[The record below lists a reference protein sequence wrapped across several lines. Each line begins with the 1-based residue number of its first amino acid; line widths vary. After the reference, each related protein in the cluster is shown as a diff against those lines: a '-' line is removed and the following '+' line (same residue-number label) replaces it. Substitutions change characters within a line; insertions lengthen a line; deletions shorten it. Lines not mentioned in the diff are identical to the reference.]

1 MGNLRGEKN
10 MANSDFIIK
19 EGKIVA
25 YVGSSNAEVI
35 DIPEGVTSIGSYIFQ
50 EKMNKELI
58 VNLSST
64 VTKIEDHAFCL
75 KNGAVDRFYGF
86 VPDKTVRCL
95 LKELNIPKNSQLEE
109 IGDYAFFGY
118 TKKMFIPKSLK
129 KFGLF
134 GKKEISQRLFNDEIC
149 YFDIQE
155 FEFEPQ
161 SQLNKVYKFHEKP
174 IVKLPRN
181 LHEVDILSANYILII
196 PKELEKF
203 QKLSSVYVFFEGEI
217 PDEWHLKIDAAYVL
231 ENVDYDHLIFVDQLK
246 TLGVAYIETS
256 KGLIVTKI
264 DNSIAKFEDI
274 PTEIEGKK
282 IWTINVIDPFN
293 PNDES
298 EKENLGILFPKLK
311 YYANENRDHMLSF
324 IEQTIP
330 QIDEKNY
337 NAIQD
342 IFHFGIEKK
351 NQEER
356 KDNQNAKK
364 PGIFFFGFIFLIVGI
379 FPALFA
385 AIFIKGHTAV
395 LFFVFLIA
403 LFVIGC
409 IFGIFVNIAAKS
421 ALKKANQAQI
431 EKQTLESKHAPL
443 VEIVYASIEKNR
455 FNECYL
461 HMLLLE
467 FNKIV
472 KDKIAQ
478 AANSARIQAELQKTL
493 QSIHETTMA
502 YIKAKNTKSNQE
514 RALEQLEELNKNIKN
529 SNSNSSYDVYDN
541 EGNYLGKIDK
551 R

>member
-1 MGNLRGEKN
+1 

-311 YYANENRDHMLSF
+311 YYANENRDNMLSF

-342 IFHFGIEKK
+342 IFNFGKEQNKKEQEPKKEINALTFGIVFMIIGFLPALVAAILIKG
-351 NQEER
+351 
-356 KDNQNAKK
+356 
-364 PGIFFFGFIFLIVGI
+364 PTFPLFLLFMLILFFFGSVILGSIMKSQ
-379 FPALFA
+379 AKKKKKQEDYED
-385 AIFIKGHTAV
+385 IK
-395 LFFVFLIA
+395 
-403 LFVIGC
+403 
-409 IFGIFVNIAAKS
+409 
-421 ALKKANQAQI
+421 NQN
-431 EKQTLESKHAPL
+431 EESKHAPL
-443 VEIVYASIEKNR
+443 VEIVYASVEKNR

-478 AANSARIQAELQKTL
+478 AANSARAQAELQRSL
-493 QSIHETTMA
+493 QSLHETTMA

-529 SNSNSSYDVYDN
+529 SNSNSRYDVYDN

>member
-1 MGNLRGEKN
+1 

-231 ENVDYDHLIFVDQLK
+231 ENVDYNHLIFVDQLK

-311 YYANENRDHMLSF
+311 YYANENRDNMLSF

-337 NAIQD
+337 SAIQD
-342 IFHFGIEKK
+342 IFNFGKEQNKKEQEPKKEINALTFGIVFMIIGFLPALVAAILIKG
-351 NQEER
+351 
-356 KDNQNAKK
+356 
-364 PGIFFFGFIFLIVGI
+364 PTFPLFLLFMLILFFFGSVILGSIMKSQ
-379 FPALFA
+379 AKKKKKQEDYED
-385 AIFIKGHTAV
+385 IK
-395 LFFVFLIA
+395 
-403 LFVIGC
+403 
-409 IFGIFVNIAAKS
+409 
-421 ALKKANQAQI
+421 NQN
-431 EKQTLESKHAPL
+431 EESKHAPL
-443 VEIVYASIEKNR
+443 VEIVYASVEKNR

-478 AANSARIQAELQKTL
+478 AANSARAQAELQRSL
-493 QSIHETTMA
+493 QSLHETTMA

-529 SNSNSSYDVYDN
+529 SNSNSRYDVYDN

>member
-1 MGNLRGEKN
+1 

-64 VTKIEDHAFCL
+64 VKQIEDHAFCL
-75 KNGAVDRFYGF
+75 KNGAINEYDTF
-86 VPDKTVRCL
+86 VPDKSARCL

-129 KFGLF
+129 KFGIV
-134 GKKEISQRLFNDEIC
+134 GKSDISDISVVFDGEIC

-181 LHEVDILSANYILII
+181 LHEVEILSANYILII
-196 PKELEKF
+196 PKELKSF
-203 QKLSSVYVFFEGEI
+203 QKISSIYVFFEGKI
-217 PDEWHLKIDAAYVL
+217 PNEWHLKIDAAYVL

-311 YYANENRDHMLSF
+311 YYANENRDNMLSF
-324 IEQTIP
+324 IEKTVSNIKEKDYKKFDGQYGIFTSKEESIP
-330 QIDEKNY
+330 PTSEAKGKVTAFTVGLGLMIIGFIPALIIAIIVGLLIKKSIILLFLILMFIIFVAGCLLYLFTNLFIKNKKTKSQIDPSK
-337 NAIQD
+337 IQNTD
-342 IFHFGIEKK
+342 VKYSSLVEM
-351 NQEER
+351 
-356 KDNQNAKK
+356 
-364 PGIFFFGFIFLIVGI
+364 
-379 FPALFA
+379 
-385 AIFIKGHTAV
+385 TY
-395 LFFVFLIA
+395 VFLETN
-403 LFVIGC
+403 C
-409 IFGIFVNIAAKS
+409 
-421 ALKKANQAQI
+421 
-431 EKQTLESKHAPL
+431 
-443 VEIVYASIEKNR
+443 

-461 HMLLLE
+461 HMLLIEL
-467 FNKIV
+467 NKAV
-472 KDKIAQ
+472 KDKIEEARRL
-478 AANSARIQAELQKTL
+478 AKANAELQRSL
-493 QSIHETTMA
+493 QSLHETTMA
-502 YIKAKNTKSNQE
+502 YIKAKNAKSNQE

-541 EGNYLGKIDK
+541 EGNYLGRMDK

>member
-1 MGNLRGEKN
+1 M
-10 MANSDFIIK
+10 
-19 EGKIVA
+19 
-25 YVGSSNAEVI
+25 
-35 DIPEGVTSIGSYIFQ
+35 
-50 EKMNKELI
+50 
-58 VNLSST
+58 
-64 VTKIEDHAFCL
+64 
-75 KNGAVDRFYGF
+75 
-86 VPDKTVRCL
+86 
-95 LKELNIPKNSQLEE
+95 
-109 IGDYAFFGY
+109 
-118 TKKMFIPKSLK
+118 
-129 KFGLF
+129 
-134 GKKEISQRLFNDEIC
+134 
-149 YFDIQE
+149 
-155 FEFEPQ
+155 
-161 SQLNKVYKFHEKP
+161 
-174 IVKLPRN
+174 
-181 LHEVDILSANYILII
+181 
-196 PKELEKF
+196 
-203 QKLSSVYVFFEGEI
+203 
-217 PDEWHLKIDAAYVL
+217 
-231 ENVDYDHLIFVDQLK
+231 DQLK

-264 DNSIAKFEDI
+264 DNFIAKFEDI

-311 YYANENRDHMLSF
+311 YYANENRDNMLSF

-342 IFHFGIEKK
+342 IFNFGKEKK

-385 AIFIKGHTAV
+385 AIFIKGHTTV
-395 LFFVFLIA
+395 LFFIFLIA

-421 ALKKANQAQI
+421 ALKKENQAQI

-443 VEIVYASIEKNR
+443 VEIVYASVEKNR

-478 AANSARIQAELQKTL
+478 AANSARAQAELQRSL
-493 QSIHETTMA
+493 QSLHETTMA

-529 SNSNSSYDVYDN
+529 SNSNSRYDVYDN
-541 EGNYLGKIDK
+541 EGNYLGRMDK

>member
-1 MGNLRGEKN
+1 

-64 VTKIEDHAFCL
+64 VTKIEDYAFCL

-311 YYANENRDHMLSF
+311 YYANENRDNMLSF

-342 IFHFGIEKK
+342 IFNFGKEQNKKEQEPKKEINALTFGIVFMIIGFLPALVAAILIKG
-351 NQEER
+351 
-356 KDNQNAKK
+356 
-364 PGIFFFGFIFLIVGI
+364 PTFPLFLLFMLILFFFGSVILGSIMKSQ
-379 FPALFA
+379 AKKKKKQEDYED
-385 AIFIKGHTAV
+385 IK
-395 LFFVFLIA
+395 
-403 LFVIGC
+403 
-409 IFGIFVNIAAKS
+409 
-421 ALKKANQAQI
+421 NQN
-431 EKQTLESKHAPL
+431 EESKHAPL
-443 VEIVYASIEKNR
+443 VEIVYASVEKNR

-478 AANSARIQAELQKTL
+478 AANSARAQAELQRSL
-493 QSIHETTMA
+493 QSLHETTMA

-529 SNSNSSYDVYDN
+529 SNSNSRYDVYDN

>member
-1 MGNLRGEKN
+1 

-311 YYANENRDHMLSF
+311 YYANENRDNMLSF

-337 NAIQD
+337 SAIQD
-342 IFHFGIEKK
+342 IFNFGKEQNKKEQEPKKEINALTFGIVFMIIGFLPALVAAILIKG
-351 NQEER
+351 
-356 KDNQNAKK
+356 
-364 PGIFFFGFIFLIVGI
+364 PTFPLFLLFMLILFFFGSVILGSIMKSQ
-379 FPALFA
+379 AKKKKKQEDYED
-385 AIFIKGHTAV
+385 IK
-395 LFFVFLIA
+395 
-403 LFVIGC
+403 
-409 IFGIFVNIAAKS
+409 
-421 ALKKANQAQI
+421 NQN
-431 EKQTLESKHAPL
+431 EESKHAPL
-443 VEIVYASIEKNR
+443 VEIVYASVEKNR

-478 AANSARIQAELQKTL
+478 AANSARAQAELQRSL
-493 QSIHETTMA
+493 QSLHETTMA

-529 SNSNSSYDVYDN
+529 SNSTSRYDVYDN

>member
-1 MGNLRGEKN
+1 MDNLRGEKN

-311 YYANENRDHMLSF
+311 YYANENRDNMLSF

-337 NAIQD
+337 SAIQD
-342 IFHFGIEKK
+342 IFNFGKEQNKKEQEPKKEINALTFGIVFMIIGFLPALVAAILIKG
-351 NQEER
+351 
-356 KDNQNAKK
+356 
-364 PGIFFFGFIFLIVGI
+364 PTFPLFLLFMLILFFFGSVILGSIMKSQ
-379 FPALFA
+379 AKKKKKQEDYED
-385 AIFIKGHTAV
+385 IK
-395 LFFVFLIA
+395 
-403 LFVIGC
+403 
-409 IFGIFVNIAAKS
+409 
-421 ALKKANQAQI
+421 NQN
-431 EKQTLESKHAPL
+431 EESKHAPL
-443 VEIVYASIEKNR
+443 VEIVYASVEKNR

-478 AANSARIQAELQKTL
+478 AANSARAQAELQRSL
-493 QSIHETTMA
+493 QSLHETTMA

-529 SNSNSSYDVYDN
+529 SNSNSRYDVYDN

>member
-1 MGNLRGEKN
+1 

-231 ENVDYDHLIFVDQLK
+231 ENVGYDHLIFVDQLK

-311 YYANENRDHMLSF
+311 YYANENRDNMLSF

-337 NAIQD
+337 SAIQD
-342 IFHFGIEKK
+342 IFNFGKEQNKKEQEPKKEINALTFGIVFMIIGFLPALVAAILIKG
-351 NQEER
+351 
-356 KDNQNAKK
+356 
-364 PGIFFFGFIFLIVGI
+364 PTFPLFLLFMLILFFFGSVILGSIMKSQ
-379 FPALFA
+379 AKKKKKQEDYED
-385 AIFIKGHTAV
+385 IK
-395 LFFVFLIA
+395 
-403 LFVIGC
+403 
-409 IFGIFVNIAAKS
+409 
-421 ALKKANQAQI
+421 NQN
-431 EKQTLESKHAPL
+431 EESKHAPL
-443 VEIVYASIEKNR
+443 VEIVYASVEKNR

-478 AANSARIQAELQKTL
+478 AANSARAQAELQRSL
-493 QSIHETTMA
+493 QSLHETTMA

-529 SNSNSSYDVYDN
+529 SNSNSRYDVYDN

>member
-1 MGNLRGEKN
+1 

-203 QKLSSVYVFFEGEI
+203 QKLSTVYVFFEGEI

-311 YYANENRDHMLSF
+311 YYANENRDNMLSF

-342 IFHFGIEKK
+342 IFNFGKEQNKKEQEPKKEINALTFGIVFMIIGFLPALVAAILIKG
-351 NQEER
+351 
-356 KDNQNAKK
+356 
-364 PGIFFFGFIFLIVGI
+364 PTFPLFLLFMLILFFFGSVILGSIMKSQ
-379 FPALFA
+379 AKKKKKQEDYED
-385 AIFIKGHTAV
+385 IK
-395 LFFVFLIA
+395 
-403 LFVIGC
+403 
-409 IFGIFVNIAAKS
+409 
-421 ALKKANQAQI
+421 NQN
-431 EKQTLESKHAPL
+431 EESKHAPL
-443 VEIVYASIEKNR
+443 VEIVYASVEKNR

-478 AANSARIQAELQKTL
+478 AANSARAQAELQRSL
-493 QSIHETTMA
+493 QSLHETTMA

-529 SNSNSSYDVYDN
+529 SNSNSRYDVYDN

>member
-1 MGNLRGEKN
+1 

-311 YYANENRDHMLSF
+311 YYANENRDNMLSF

-337 NAIQD
+337 SAIQD
-342 IFHFGIEKK
+342 IFNFGKEQNKKEQEPKKEINALTFGIVFMIIGFLPALVAAILIKG
-351 NQEER
+351 
-356 KDNQNAKK
+356 
-364 PGIFFFGFIFLIVGI
+364 PTFPLFLLFMLILFFFGSVILGSIMKSQ
-379 FPALFA
+379 AKKKKKQEDYED
-385 AIFIKGHTAV
+385 IK
-395 LFFVFLIA
+395 
-403 LFVIGC
+403 
-409 IFGIFVNIAAKS
+409 
-421 ALKKANQAQI
+421 NQN
-431 EKQTLESKHAPL
+431 EESKHAPL
-443 VEIVYASIEKNR
+443 VEIVYASVEKNR

-478 AANSARIQAELQKTL
+478 AANSARAQAELQRSL
-493 QSIHETTMA
+493 QSLHETTMA

-529 SNSNSSYDVYDN
+529 SNSNSRYDVYDN

>member
-1 MGNLRGEKN
+1 M
-10 MANSDFIIK
+10 
-19 EGKIVA
+19 
-25 YVGSSNAEVI
+25 
-35 DIPEGVTSIGSYIFQ
+35 
-50 EKMNKELI
+50 
-58 VNLSST
+58 
-64 VTKIEDHAFCL
+64 
-75 KNGAVDRFYGF
+75 AVDRFYGF

-311 YYANENRDHMLSF
+311 YYANENRDNMLSF

-337 NAIQD
+337 SAIQD
-342 IFHFGIEKK
+342 IFNFGKEQNKKEQEPKKEINALTFGIVFMIIGFLPALVAAILIKG
-351 NQEER
+351 
-356 KDNQNAKK
+356 
-364 PGIFFFGFIFLIVGI
+364 PTFPLFLLFMLILFFFGSVILGSIMKSQ
-379 FPALFA
+379 AKKKKKQEDYED
-385 AIFIKGHTAV
+385 IK
-395 LFFVFLIA
+395 
-403 LFVIGC
+403 
-409 IFGIFVNIAAKS
+409 
-421 ALKKANQAQI
+421 NQN
-431 EKQTLESKHAPL
+431 EESKHAPL
-443 VEIVYASIEKNR
+443 VEIVYASVEKNR

-478 AANSARIQAELQKTL
+478 AANSARAQAELQRSL
-493 QSIHETTMA
+493 QSLHETTMA

-529 SNSNSSYDVYDN
+529 SNSTSRYDVYDN